1 MRTRRS
7 FSSARRARRLR
18 SQRRGV
24 LEMPLEL
31 TIIVLVL
38 AMVLPIVIGGF
49 LAFRSFQATDQM
61 EVVVNDIVSTA
72 VQAFEGDVNTTLLL
86 SVNPAGAL
94 VTVGG
99 ALLTSS
105 GQPNYQAAW
114 TVGVA
119 GSSTYRELATTG
131 AGTVLMTNLSA
142 ALGPIGP
149 SVVSTSMTLFF
160 EKRAYPLPGGGVLDY
175 VLVGRAYGG

>member
-1 MRTRRS
+1 MRPRTPTHRS
-7 FSSARRARRLR
+7 RRLR
-18 SQRRGV
+18 SRRRGV

-61 EVVVNDIVSTA
+61 ELVVNDIVSTA
-72 VQAFEGDVNTTLLL
+72 VQTFEGDLNTTLLL
-86 SVNPAGAL
+86 SVNPGGAQ

-105 GQPNYQAAW
+105 GLPNYEAAW
-114 TVGVA
+114 AVGVV

-149 SVVSTSMTLFF
+149 SVVATSMTLFF